1 MNDSKISV
9 RYAKA
14 LYQSA
19 LEGSLLK
26 EVMNDVLLIERAWET
41 AGFLEMLYSPVVT
54 TSSKKKVVSSVFK
67 ENISQ
72 LSYDFMMLLL
82 SNKRE
87 TFLEAIFRNFK
98 ALYKEHEGIKS
109 AEITLSS
116 AIDESIKKKFLALLE
131 KTFDSKIELTEQ
143 MKPEIIGGFILKVE
157 DQQYDASVSSGLKK
171 IKKRLL
177 ETSIEK

>member
-19 LEGSLLK
+19 QEAGILK
-26 EVMNDVLLIERAWET
+26 EVMKDIILFESAWET
-41 AGFLEMLYSPVVT
+41 PGFSDMLYSPVVSA
-54 TSSKKKVVSSVFK
+54 SSKKKVVTSVFK
-67 ENISQ
+67 ESICL
-72 LSYDFMMLLL
+72 LSYDFLMLLF

-87 TFLEAIFRNFK
+87 NFIEAIFRNFK
-98 ALYKEHEGIKS
+98 ALYKQHEGIKS

-116 AIDESIKKKFLALLE
+116 AIEKNIKKQFLALLE
-131 KTFDSKIELTEQ
+131 KSFSSKIELTEHLN
-143 MKPEIIGGFILKVE
+143 PEIIGGFILKVE

>member
-14 LYQSA
+14 LYQTA
-19 LEGSLLK
+19 LEANSLK
-26 EVMNDVLLIERAWET
+26 EVMKDILLFETAWET
-41 AGFLEMLYSPVVT
+41 PGFSDMLYSPVVT
-54 TSSKKKVVSSVFK
+54 TSSKKKVVTSVFK
-67 ENISQ
+67 ESICQ
-72 LSYDFMMLLL
+72 LSYDFLMLLF

-87 TFLEAIFRNFK
+87 NYIVAIFRNFK

-109 AEITLSS
+109 AEITISS
-116 AIDESIKKKFLALLE
+116 AIDENIKKKFLALLE
-131 KTFDSKIELTEQ
+131 KTFSSKIELTEH

-157 DQQYDASVSSGLKK
+157 DQQYDASVSSGLNK
-171 IKKRLL
+171 IRKRLL